1 MKKFFFSLGI
11 KIFVS
16 VLALSVLAM
25 YVIMRTAGIGG
36 FGAAGDFQEPKVLVY
51 SRDGSGYAN
60 FEISEEGRRTL
71 YAKVMA
77 DKTVEIAG
85 VLHKAERAETPT
97 GEVII
102 TLSPQLRVYGIARM
116 MLVTA
121 AIVAT
126 VFFAVALLFAHKR
139 INADV
144 TEPLNELRDGLK
156 SVENGDYACRIR
168 ENGVGELKELTLEAE
183 RIRLKLNDE
192 VYKTARAEDDRKFL
206 ISSVSHDLRTPVAA
220 VRGYLEG
227 IRDGVAETE
236 EKRNVYIKKA
246 IDRLDAVKNMI
257 EDLLL
262 YSRLDSGGAEY
273 HMVRA
278 DMAAYLADMAEE
290 EAFIFSSENKK
301 LEFKNETENAF
312 VKLDPE
318 KFARVIRNIT
328 QNAKKYIEPGI
339 GETVITLRRVR
350 KNAVIEIRDNGE
362 GMEPE
367 EVTRIFDRF
376 YRVSSARTFDGST
389 GLGLAISKR
398 IVEDIGGKI
407 WATSKKGE
415 GTSFMISLKLVG
427 EEENEENIDS

>member
-1 MKKFFFSLGI
+1 MKKYFFTLGI
-11 KIFVS
+11 KIFLS

-71 YAKVMA
+71 YAKVMT
-77 DKTVEIAG
+77 DKTVEISG
-85 VLHKAERAETPT
+85 VLHKAEKSETPA

-102 TLSPQLRVYGIARM
+102 TLSPQLRVYGVVRM

-121 AIVAT
+121 AVVAT

-144 TEPLNELRDGLK
+144 TEPLNELHDGLK

-168 ENGVGELKELTLEAE
+168 ENGVGELKELTIEAE

-192 VYKTARAEDDRKFL
+192 VYKTERAEDDRKFL

-227 IRDGVAETE
+227 IRDGVADTE
-236 EKRNVYIKKA
+236 EKRTLYIKKA
-246 IDRLDAVKNMI
+246 IDRLDVIKNMI
-257 EDLLL
+257 DDLLL
-262 YSRLDSGGAEY
+262 YSRLNSGGADY
-273 HMVRA
+273 CLVRA
-278 DMAAYLADMAEE
+278 DLAAYLSDFSEE
-290 EAFIFSSENKK
+290 EAFIFSSENKT
-301 LEFKNETENAF
+301 LEFKNEADEAY
-312 VKLDPE
+312 VSIDPD
-318 KFARVIRNIT
+318 KFARVLRNIT
-328 QNAKKYIEPGI
+328 QNAKKYIEPEI
-339 GETVITLRRVR
+339 GRTVITLRRVR
-350 KNAVIEIRDNGE
+350 KSAVIEIRDNGE
-362 GMEPE
+362 GMEPD
-367 EVTRIFDRF
+367 EVTKIFDRF
-376 YRVSSARTFDGST
+376 YRVSSARTSDGST

-398 IVEDIGGKI
+398 IVEDLGGKI
-407 WATSKKGE
+407 WAVSKKGE
-415 GTSFMISLKLVG
+415 GTAFMISLKLNG
-427 EEENEENIDS
+427 EEENEENTYN